1 MCFVEAAILIG
12 TTISA
17 SQSIKK
23 GKQDLAQAKRDK
35 VQYDLDA
42 QLSEVQTK
50 QLSNQR
56 IADYQDATSS
66 NEAWFAYLG
75 RDVQQDKSIN
85 AFMQKQ
91 EKIAVEDVVRNE
103 FQGRLEAT
111 KIRNVGRD
119 VLEAGYNAR
128 TAGYMNAAATIFG
141 GFSSLSKTRAPTTTN
156 SVSSN
161 TRIIAGKTASY
172 RENEMARWDGYVKG
186 SSLYPAKQKRYGV

>member
-1 MCFVEAAILIG
+1 MCFVEAAMIIG
-12 TTISA
+12 TAISA

-35 VQYDLDA
+35 AQYDLDA
-42 QLSEVQTK
+42 RLFEVQTK
-50 QLSNQR
+50 QISNQR

-66 NEAWFAYLG
+66 NEAWFSYLG

-91 EKIAVEDVVRNE
+91 EQIAVEDVVRNDL
-103 FQGRLEAT
+103 QGRLEAN

-128 TAGYMNAAATIFG
+128 TAGYMNAASTMFG

-161 TRIIAGKTASY
+161 TRIIAGRTASQRA
-172 RENEMARWDGYVKG
+172 REQKMYEK
-186 SSLYPAKQKRYGV
+186 YPKRFDNN